1 LATGAVGC
9 IKSPIIKIGN
19 SRGIRIPKLLID
31 QVGLGDEVEIAVQRD
46 QLVIRP
52 ASRPRDGWDEQFRA
66 MAERGDD
73 HLLDEPIPTQWDV
86 TEWKRTSWSPQTAN

>member
-1 LATGAVGC
+1 
-9 IKSPIIKIGN
+9 
-19 SRGIRIPKLLID
+19 LLID

>member
-1 LATGAVGC
+1 MNAV
-9 IKSPIIKIGN
+9 KTQIIKIGN

-52 ASRPRDGWDEQFRA
+52 TSRPRYGWAEQFRA

-73 HLLDEPIPTQWDV
+73 HLLDQPTPTQWDV
-86 TEWKRTSWSPQTAN
+86 SEWKW

>member
-1 LATGAVGC
+1 MNT
-9 IKSPIIKIGN
+9 IKTQVIRIGN

-52 ASRPRDGWDEQFRA
+52 ASRPRDGWDEQFRN

-73 HLLDEPIPTQWDV
+73 HLLDGPLPTQWDGS
-86 TEWKRTSWSPQTAN
+86 EWKW